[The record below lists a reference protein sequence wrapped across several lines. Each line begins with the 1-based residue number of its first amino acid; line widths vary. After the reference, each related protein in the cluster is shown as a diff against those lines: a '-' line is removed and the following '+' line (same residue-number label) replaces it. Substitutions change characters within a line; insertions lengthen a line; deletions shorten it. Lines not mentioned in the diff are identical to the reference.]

1 MRIAITLGLTLGL
14 LSTACGEVG
23 PFQHTA
29 AGTTAAL
36 LAMAQPALNEE
47 SDYELAAR
55 ALPGALKTIE
65 GFYVADENA
74 VLRGILTEGYCQYAT
89 AFVED
94 EWEVAKFA
102 KHVDEVDYH
111 NQRASKMFARCM
123 NYAFMDLPS
132 GTEKDLFASPEIAAK
147 RIASMTSENRTP
159 FMWAIVGLGGMVN
172 HNLTRVEMLSMLPT
186 VRAGLERLVAID
198 TKDHGEIDGT
208 KKVPCNADCV
218 VRLALPHIALGLVFS
233 GASTQFG
240 GDPKRAGDE
249 FQIALRITADKEHPD
264 GRMLLARTLWAYRVG
279 LQTNDRKLFHD
290 QLVKVLETDPAVFPE
305 QRLANEVAQRRA
317 RRYLSH
323 EKELF
328 Q

>member
-1 MRIAITLGLTLGL
+1 
-14 LSTACGEVG
+14 
-23 PFQHTA
+23 
-29 AGTTAAL
+29 
-36 LAMAQPALNEE
+36 MAQPALQME
-47 SDYELAAR
+47 SDYELASR

-65 GFYVADENA
+65 GFYVADESA
-74 VLRGILTEGYCQYAT
+74 VLRGILTEGYCQYAS

-102 KHVDEVDYH
+102 KKIDDIEYD
-111 NQRASKMFARCM
+111 NLRASKMFARCM
-123 NYAFMDLPS
+123 NYAFMDLPA
-132 GTEKDLFASPEIAAK
+132 GTEKDLFAAPDIAAK
-147 RIASMTSENRTP
+147 RIASMGSKNRTP

-186 VRAGLERLVAID
+186 VKAGLERLVIID
-198 TKDHGEIDGT
+198 KADHGEIDGT
-208 KKVPCNADCV
+208 KHVPCDAPCT
-218 VRLALPHIALGLVFS
+218 VRLALPHIALGLVYS
-233 GASTQFG
+233 AASTQFG

-249 FQIALRITADKEHPD
+249 FNIALRITADKDHPD
-264 GRMLLARTLWAYRVG
+264 GKMLLPRTLWAYRVG

-290 QLVKVLETDPAVFPE
+290 QLVKVLETDPAIWPE

-328 Q
+328 N